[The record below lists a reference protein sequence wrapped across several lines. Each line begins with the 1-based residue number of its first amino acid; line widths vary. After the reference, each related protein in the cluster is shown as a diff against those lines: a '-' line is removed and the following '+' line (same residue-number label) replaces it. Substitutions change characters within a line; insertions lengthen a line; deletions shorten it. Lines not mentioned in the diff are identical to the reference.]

1 MAAIEH
7 THPVPPEELM
17 AFADGELRP
26 PRAQAVE
33 AHVAQCIDCRQAVA
47 ELREVSSELARWTVE
62 DPPVMRAPSAIPP
75 KRSLARRFFVV
86 EGRPVWQSAA
96 AFVVVVGLIAVW
108 LGQSKAPARREARA
122 GYVTA
127 LEPTVSGGASER
139 GGGGPGRAAAST
151 VAQSPQGDAPA
162 PSSQSPGTA
171 IPRPPQVVR
180 RASLALVVKDV
191 EGARSAIDRIVH
203 DVSGFV
209 GEIQI
214 ASGRGDIPGVRA
226 TLRIPATRMDQ
237 ALTALR
243 SLGRVSDESQ
253 SGEDVT
259 DQMIDL
265 DARLTN
271 GRNTEKRLTEVL
283 KNRTGDLADVL
294 AVEREVA
301 RVREEIEQL
310 DAQRKTL
317 EQRVSFATVTLT
329 VTEERQAQLDPGG
342 VPVHSQLRNA
352 FVEGLQAAYES
363 ALSVAIGLLHV
374 SPFLLLWTIVLWW
387 PARRAYRAWRSIGP
401 ASAQS

>member
-47 ELREVSSELARWTVE
+47 ELRDVSSELTRWTVE
-62 DPPVMRAPSAIPP
+62 DPPVMRAPSALPP
-75 KRSLARRFFVV
+75 KRSLVRRFFAV
-86 EGRPVWQSAA
+86 EGRPLWQSAA
-96 AFVVVVGLIAVW
+96 ACVVVVGLIAVW

-127 LEPTVSGGASER
+127 LETTVGGGASER
-139 GGGGPGRAAAST
+139 GGGGPGRAPAST

-180 RASLALVVKDV
+180 RASLSLVVKDV
-191 EGARSAIDRIVH
+191 EDARSAIDRIVH
-203 DVSGFV
+203 DASGFV

-214 ASGRGDIPGVRA
+214 ASGRGDLQVVRA
-226 TLRIPATRMDQ
+226 TLRVPAVRMDQ

-271 GRNTEKRLTEVL
+271 ARNTEKRLTEVL

-301 RVREEIEQL
+301 RVREEIERL

-329 VTEERQAQLDPGG
+329 VTEERQAQLDAGG
-342 VPVHSQLRNA
+342 VPVQLRNA
-352 FVEGLQAAYES
+352 FVDGLQVAYES
-363 ALSVAIGLLHV
+363 ALSVAIGLLRV

-387 PARRAYRAWRSIGP
+387 PARRAYRAWRAIGP
-401 ASAQS
+401 APAQS